1 MTTRTQSFT
10 IQAGQ
15 SGTFNAL
22 QYFTL
27 SSASGSGLT
36 WSEKGKNEPNPLSV
50 RQVYGERASG
60 EIGQIEIRN
69 PTGADITGVYTT
81 SDRAIAWSSDGTSS
95 SVTITGATATI
106 PVSAVQLPA
115 SLGQKTMVQSMAVVL
130 ASDQSAVPTNQQVVK
145 LTPAAL
151 DNVGG
156 ILGANLLTGD
166 ATWLD
171 VTSYM
176 GQHVAFAIITSAG
189 LAGGNVAFEQSID
202 PAFDPGAAWNSQDA
216 TAITQSMVSSQTVA
230 ASSVYRRVGIVAMP
244 WIRLRLSS
252 AITAGSVRAVII
264 FSAVPFSN
272 IVSAINQAAGSALN
286 AQVTGSAAHSSAAS
300 GNPARVA
307 AKAKTTNDTTLTDND
322 TSDLIADAATGG
334 LVSKPYSPSAL
345 DFNIPAAAGGIVNT
359 TTATTIRAAAGASL
373 RSYVTMVDISWDAL
387 TNATEYVIRDGAA
400 GPVLYRHKIPNGIA
414 GRHQCDFAT
423 PLRGTANTLLEHAT
437 LTASGAGGVFANVG
451 GYTAAG

>member
-10 IQAGQ
+10 IPAGE
-15 SGTFNAL
+15 SATFNAL

-36 WSEKGKNEPNPLSV
+36 WSEKGRNEPNPLSV

-69 PTGADITGVYTT
+69 PTGANITGVYTT

-95 SVTITGATATI
+95 SVTITGSTATI

-130 ASDQSAVPTNQQVVK
+130 ASDQSAVETNQAVVSF
-145 LTPAAL
+145 TPAAL
-151 DNVGG
+151 TSVTGVLN
-156 ILGANLLTGD
+156 ANLLTGD
-166 ATWLD
+166 LTWFDATAFL
-171 VTSYM
+171 
-176 GQHVAFAIITSAG
+176 GQYVAFAIITSAG
-189 LAGGNVAFEQSID
+189 LTGGNVAFDQSID
-202 PAFDPGAAWNSQDA
+202 PAVDSGGSWNSQDA
-216 TAITQSMVSSQTVA
+216 TAITQSMGASQTVA
-230 ASSVYRRVGIVAMP
+230 ASTVYRRVGMVSMP

-252 AITAGSVRAVII
+252 AITAGTVRAVAI

-272 IVSAINQAAGSALN
+272 PTTTVNQA
-286 AQVTGSAAHSSAAS
+286 TGSSLNVQVIGAAAHSAAAS

-307 AKAKTTNDTTLTDND
+307 AKAKTTNDTTLADND

-334 LVSKPYSPSAL
+334 LVNKPYSPSAL
-345 DFNIPAAAGGIVNT
+345 DFNAPAAAGGIVNT
-359 TTATTIRAAAGASL
+359 TSATTIRVAAGASL
-373 RSYVTMVDISWDAL
+373 RSYVTMVDLSWDAL

-414 GRHQCDFAT
+414 GRHQCDFVT
-423 PLRGTANTLLEHAT
+423 PLKGTANTLLEHAT